1 MSSQPSDA
9 PHTDTPQTSAARKTL
24 TITRLGHLGD
34 AIAETP
40 DGPIYVAMALPGEV
54 VEDTGEAR
62 ITAPKI
68 VTPSEDR
75 VKAPCAHYRAC
86 GGCVLQHASE
96 AFVARWKAEVVETAL
111 RGQGIEARASATLTS
126 PARSRRRAVV
136 TGRRTKK
143 GTLVGFHARASDT
156 VIEIPECQLLDPA
169 LMAAL
174 PAAHEATAL
183 GGSRKGEVA
192 FTLTLSDSGV
202 DMACEGGKEMDTT
215 LFSDLA
221 GLAERHALA
230 RISWN
235 GEAVATRAPAQQTM
249 GKARVQPPS
258 GAFLQATRHGEAALL
273 EAVKAIVGDAP
284 RVVDLFTGCG
294 TFALP
299 LAEVSEVHAVESEPA
314 MIRALDAGWRS
325 AQGLKRVTTE
335 ARDLFRRPLLPD
347 ELDQF
352 DVVVLD
358 PPRAGAEAQINQIA
372 LSNTKRVAYVS
383 CNPITFARDA
393 KRLLAVG
400 FSLGRLTVVDQFR
413 WSTHVELVA
422 EFTR

>member
-1 MSSQPSDA
+1 MTSQPISQPSE
-9 PHTDTPQTSAARKTL
+9 TPRQTL
-24 TITRLGHLGD
+24 TINRLGHLGD

-54 VEDTGEAR
+54 VEATGEAR

-68 VTPSEDR
+68 ITPSEDR
-75 VKAPCAHYRAC
+75 VKAPCPHYRSC
-86 GGCVLQHASE
+86 GGCVLQHA
-96 AFVARWKAEVVETAL
+96 ADPFVARWKAEVVETAL
-111 RGQGIEARASATLTS
+111 RGQGIEAHTTQTLTS
-126 PARSRRRAVV
+126 PTQSRRRAVV

-143 GTLVGFHARASDT
+143 GALVGFHARGSDT
-156 VIEIPECQLLDPA
+156 IIEIPQCKLLDPA

-174 PAAHEATAL
+174 PAAQDATLA
-183 GGSRKGEVA
+183 GSSRKGEIA

-202 DMACEGGKEMDTT
+202 DMACEGGKEMDPALFTT
-215 LFSDLA
+215 LA
-221 GLAERHALA
+221 GLAETHSLA

-299 LAEVSEVHAVESEPA
+299 LAETSEVHAVESEPA
-314 MIRALDAGWRS
+314 MIRALDTGWRS

-347 ELDQF
+347 ELKPF

-358 PPRAGAEAQINQIA
+358 PPRAGAEAQIEQIA
-372 LSNTKRVAYVS
+372 LSEVHKIAYVS

-393 KRLLAVG
+393 RRLITAG
-400 FSLGRLTVVDQFR
+400 FSLGPLTVVDQFR

-422 EFTR
+422 EFTRPSR

>member
-9 PHTDTPQTSAARKTL
+9 PHTDTPQTPAARKTL

-40 DGPIYVAMALPGEV
+40 NGPIYVAMALPGEV

-202 DMACEGGKEMDTT
+202 DMACEGGKEMDTA
-215 LFSDLA
+215 LFGDLA

-249 GKARVQPPS
+249 GKARVQPP
-258 GAFLQATRHGEAALL
+258 
-273 EAVKAIVGDAP
+273 
-284 RVVDLFTGCG
+284 
-294 TFALP
+294 
-299 LAEVSEVHAVESEPA
+299 PA
-314 MIRALDAGWRS
+314 HS
-325 AQGLKRVTTE
+325 CK
-335 ARDLFRRPLLPD
+335 
-347 ELDQF
+347 
-352 DVVVLD
+352 
-358 PPRAGAEAQINQIA
+358 PRA
-372 LSNTKRVAYVS
+372 T
-383 CNPITFARDA
+383 AR
-393 KRLLAVG
+393 RR
-400 FSLGRLTVVDQFR
+400 SWRR
-413 WSTHVELVA
+413 
-422 EFTR
+422 

>member
-1 MSSQPSDA
+1 M
-9 PHTDTPQTSAARKTL
+9 TL

-40 DGPIYVAMALPGEV
+40 NGPIYVAMALPGEV
-54 VEDTGEAR
+54 VEETGEAR
-62 ITAPKI
+62 IAAPKI
-68 VTPSEDR
+68 LTPSEDR
-75 VKAPCAHYRAC
+75 VKAPCSHYRSC
-86 GGCVLQHASE
+86 GGCVLQHASDD
-96 AFVARWKAEVVETAL
+96 FVAQWKATVVETAL
-111 RGQGIEARASATLTS
+111 RGQGIEAVAATTLTS
-126 PARSRRRAVV
+126 PARSRRRATV

-143 GTLVGFHARASDT
+143 GALVGFHARASDT
-156 VIEIPECQLLDPA
+156 IIEIPNCQLLDPA

-174 PAAHEATAL
+174 PAAVEATVL
-183 GGSRKGEVA
+183 GSSRKGEVA

-202 DMACEGGKEMDTT
+202 DMSCDGGKDMDND
-215 LFSDLA
+215 LFTALA
-221 GLAERHALA
+221 GLAETHSLA

-235 GEAVATRAPAQQTM
+235 GEAVATRSPALQTM
-249 GKARVQPPS
+249 GRASVQPPS

-273 EAVKAIVGDAP
+273 HAVREIVGDAGSI
-284 RVVDLFTGCG
+284 VDLFTGCG

-299 LAEVSEVHAVESEPA
+299 LAEHAEVHAVESDPA
-314 MIRALDAGWRS
+314 MIRALDTGWRS

-347 ELDQF
+347 ELNRF
-352 DVVVLD
+352 KAIVLD
-358 PPRAGAEAQINQIA
+358 PPRAGAEAQITQIA
-372 LSNTKRVAYVS
+372 ASKATCVAYVS

-393 KRLLAVG
+393 KRLIEAG

-413 WSTHVELVA
+413 WSVHVELVA